1 MDSSGN
7 VGDHSLSRQ
16 LLAIRHM
23 PVLRR
28 GTGHS
33 TAQEPPTL
41 VGRADPISS
50 CPKAEQRQPH
60 VLSSVGGTADSE
72 TCLCARTHK
81 RVQAAEPQILGQGT
95 RRKGWCGPAQVP
107 HKLRALHIKAKAHIG
122 VYDGADYSY
131 ITPGVTTS
139 PISDALYDPGQAE
152 LTALTLC
159 PLDSSEEPPVCR
171 RMPGI
176 GMLHEAWCLERHLI
190 GSSQKHR
197 GAPATQDSDVFL
209 DDE

>member
-1 MDSSGN
+1 MHSKSKETSLGGVLGSRVLQITKVMAVFSPGCPPPRPHALPSSLHKNRTGSWLLQAHTEFSMSRAYPQQMDSSGN

-81 RVQAAEPQILGQGT
+81 RVQVRTQGT
-95 RRKGWCGPAQVP
+95 GFGPA
-107 HKLRALHIKAKAHIG
+107 
-122 VYDGADYSY
+122 
-131 ITPGVTTS
+131 
-139 PISDALYDPGQAE
+139 
-152 LTALTLC
+152 
-159 PLDSSEEPPVCR
+159 
-171 RMPGI
+171 
-176 GMLHEAWCLERHLI
+176 
-190 GSSQKHR
+190 
-197 GAPATQDSDVFL
+197 
-209 DDE
+209 